1 LASSFNFQGKVQK
14 TFYVLTDD
22 KVGAGPRLR
31 PQALLKDQD
40 KDRDK
45 GQDPSSKP
53 TGQDTPQPM
62 DTDQLQGQP
71 QQPAVDPPRSISLSA
86 KLAAKRKA
94 TDTGES
100 ASKARR

>member
-1 LASSFNFQGKVQK
+1 M
-14 TFYVLTDD
+14 FYILTDD

-40 KDRDK
+40 K
-45 GQDPSSKP
+45 GQGLDSNP

-62 DTDQLQGQP
+62 DTDQPQSQP
-71 QQPAVDPPRSISLSA
+71 QQPAVDPPRSLTLSA

-94 TDTGES
+94 TDPGDS